1 MNIAE
6 YIPARLR
13 KPTYGILAVA
23 FLIVGA
29 VQVAYASI
37 NEANPPWLVVALA
50 VVPFVASAVGF
61 AAHGNTVATPSR
73 AAVEDAPIEDI
84 DDDLDDEIDDEADTD
99 EEATEE
105 LDDIETTKADEQ
117 AALDEKLTDET
128 PVDDDYEPRH

>member
-61 AAHGNTVATPSR
+61 AAHGNTYVTPSR
-73 AAVEDAPIEDI
+73 EDVEEAPIEEVDDDI
-84 DDDLDDEIDDEADTD
+84 DDAVDDEADVD
-99 EEATEE
+99 DEATEE
-105 LDDIETTKADEQ
+105 LDDVETTKADEQ

-128 PVDDDYEPRH
+128 PVDDGYEARH